1 MRNITPLSVEEI
13 RHALNFLI
21 SHTQL
26 RAYPEEVTALRAG
39 RNINAKS
46 TIRKLSPY
54 IDDYKVLRVGGRLD
68 HAPIPLDA
76 RHPVILPSKSRFTVL
91 VLRNVHMRLAH
102 ASAKRTLH
110 ETWIM
115 YWIIRG
121 RSAAKS
127 AVSKCFPCS
136 RLSVKAASPQ
146 VSALPTSR
154 IQVGRPANDDTETEV
169 LTSNDL
175 LLGRANPKIPFDL
188 FNDADLGLKKR
199 WRFAEALATNF
210 WKRSMKEFLPT
221 MAERQKIE

>member
-1 MRNITPLSVEEI
+1 MTTR
-13 RHALNFLI
+13 
-21 SHTQL
+21 
-26 RAYPEEVTALRAG
+26 
-39 RNINAKS
+39 
-46 TIRKLSPY
+46 
-54 IDDYKVLRVGGRLD
+54 VLRVGGRLD
-68 HAPIPLDA
+68 HAQIPLDA
-76 RHPVILPSKSRFTVL
+76 RHSVILPSKSRFTVL